1 MKKNLL
7 LVAALVAV
15 ASSSNAEEAN
25 TLSAITTDTQYES
38 YEFTYNENNLVT
50 REDFFLK
57 LSGGDEVGYDEY
69 SYNEKNQLIR
79 ADTYQYKEDSGD
91 FKKVCYVEYTY
102 DEQGRLATRVNYNN
116 FGGEFTLGGL
126 LDYTYDDAG
135 NLLKVSTYW
144 DLNKTML
151 FSEEEYTYENGV
163 DFQA

>member
-25 TLSAITTDTQYES
+25 TLLAITTDTKYES
-38 YEFTYNENNLVT
+38 YEFTYNENNLVE

-69 SYNEKNQLIR
+69 FYNEKNQLIR

-102 DEQGRLATRVNYNN
+102 DEQGRLATRVN
-116 FGGEFTLGGL
+116 
-126 LDYTYDDAG
+126 
-135 NLLKVSTYW
+135 
-144 DLNKTML
+144 
-151 FSEEEYTYENGV
+151 
-163 DFQA
+163 